1 MKNTAKLG
9 LDTNTT
15 SADRHELEEEPK
27 KNHRSRFIFNKY
39 QCNLIPTVEN
49 FAMKLVDGTEWGHVP

>member
-1 MKNTAKLG
+1 MKHTAKLG
-9 LDTNTT
+9 LGTKTT
-15 SADRHELEEEPK
+15 SADRHELGSKEEPSIPL
-27 KNHRSRFIFNKY
+27 HFNKY